1 MTKTDA
7 RQILGISR
15 SAGLKSAERA
25 YRQQQQVLRIRM
37 VPGNPRSD
45 RQRAQSELTELT
57 AAWKSLQTKQPKE
70 TRPVKQHK
78 PAPPQSRH
86 ICIEDVVQN
95 FFETWDILVEMA
107 PFPKFVT
114 KLFLIVWFLLVITV
128 LCMRSA
134 KGV

>member
-37 VPGNPRSD
+37 VPGNPRPD

-57 AAWKSLQTKQPKE
+57 AAWKILQTKQPK
-70 TRPVKQHK
+70 RSKPVKQQK
-78 PAPPQSRH
+78 TTTPQAQQTT
-86 ICIEDVVQN
+86 IEDVIQN
-95 FFETWDILVEMA
+95 FFEMWDTLVETV

-114 KLFLIVWFLLVITV
+114 KFFLIVWFLLVITV
-128 LCMRSA
+128 LFMRSA